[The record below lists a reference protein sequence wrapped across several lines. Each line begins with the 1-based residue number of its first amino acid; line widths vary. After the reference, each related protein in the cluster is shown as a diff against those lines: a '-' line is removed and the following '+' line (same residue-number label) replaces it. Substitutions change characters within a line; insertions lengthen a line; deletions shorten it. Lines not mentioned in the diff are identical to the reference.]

1 MTRSTKVLRGIHLR
15 SLKYLLKLQLIDF
28 SEKYIIRTKSGE
40 NFSVDLILKHRYEVV
55 TSH

>member
-1 MTRSTKVLRGIHLR
+1 MRGIHLR